1 MSKLSKPEQRR
12 LQKERDEEAKR
23 KIQRQDIKN
32 RQFQHFLNGPSYV
45 DLASALTPKKQF
57 HYDEPYSEIKA
68 HLHLFAEM
76 LDRLIAERKS

>member
-1 MSKLSKPEQRR
+1 MSKLTKPEQ
-12 LQKERDEEAKR
+12 LAIKQKRDKEA
-23 KIQRQDIKN
+23 QLTDIKN
-32 RQFQHFLNGPSYV
+32 RQFKLFLEGPSYV

-57 HYDEPYSEIKA
+57 HYEEPYSEIKE

>member
-1 MSKLSKPEQRR
+1 MSKLSKPER
-12 LQKERDEEAKR
+12 LAIQQKRDKEAQLKD
-23 KIQRQDIKN
+23 IQN
-32 RQFQHFLNGPSYV
+32 RQFELFLNGPSYV
-45 DLASALTPKKQF
+45 ELASALTPKKQI